1 MTDTLVIYPTP
12 ANIST
17 SCEWTITTLVIYEM
31 DWLENGVIVGIS
43 EESGSNEEI
52 GLSRDQCGG
61 VTVIRCVQ
69 DLRRGQNFH
78 RLCFSM
84 DSKSAADH
92 GAVRRHTFHNPDI
105 H

>member
-1 MTDTLVIYPTP
+1 M
-12 ANIST
+12 
-17 SCEWTITTLVIYEM
+17 
-31 DWLENGVIVGIS
+31 VGIS

-61 VTVIRCVQ
+61 VAVIRCVQ

-78 RLCFSM
+78 RLCCSM
-84 DSKSAADH
+84 DFKSAADH
-92 GAVRRHTFHNPDI
+92 GAARGHTFHNRDI